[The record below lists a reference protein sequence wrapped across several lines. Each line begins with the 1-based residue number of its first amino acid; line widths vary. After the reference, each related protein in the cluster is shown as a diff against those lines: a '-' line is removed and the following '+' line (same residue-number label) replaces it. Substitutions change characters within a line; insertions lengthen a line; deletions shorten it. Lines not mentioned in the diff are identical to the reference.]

1 MSPELFQSQAHT
13 IVLQCTRTLEQ
24 MDAWIGK
31 IKANAGHRKY
41 DPNTLLQ
48 ARLAPDMFPLVRQY
62 GAACDNLKLMAA
74 RLSGKQAPVHADNQ
88 TSWDEVHTRIQ
99 DVLAWVR
106 ALQGEDFANAAQTRA
121 TFPWYPGKMLAA
133 EPYLVQYA
141 LPNFYFHATTAY
153 AILRTNGVEL
163 GKADF
168 LGALPFQ
175 DA

>member
-1 MSPELFQSQAHT
+1 
-13 IVLQCTRTLEQ
+13 
-24 MDAWIGK
+24 
-31 IKANAGHRKY
+31 
-41 DPNTLLQ
+41 
-48 ARLAPDMFPLVRQY
+48 
-62 GAACDNLKLMAA
+62 
-74 RLSGKQAPVHADNQ
+74 
-88 TSWDEVHTRIQ
+88 VHTRIQ